1 MKKKSIEDIEK
12 IAEQA
17 QKGHDVSQY
26 FAGRHTAKQFVSI
39 DFPLSLLRMIDAECK
54 VIGMTRQEWI
64 KLACD
69 EKLKEERVRRKT
81 YKVS

>member
-1 MKKKSIEDIEK
+1 MKKKSLEDIEK

-17 QKGHDVSQY
+17 QKGRDVSKY
-26 FAGRHTAKQFVSI
+26 FTGRHTAKQFISI
-39 DFPLSLLRMIDAECK
+39 DFPLQLLRMIDEECEALQ
-54 VIGMTRQEWI
+54 MTRQEWI

-69 EKLKEERVRRKT
+69 EKLKEERRNRKT

>member
-17 QKGHDVSQY
+17 QKGRDVSKY
-26 FAGRHTAKQFVSI
+26 FTGRHIAKQLISI
-39 DFPLSLLRMIDAECK
+39 DFPLRLLRLIDEECA
-54 VIGMTRQEWI
+54 ILGITRQEWMQS
-64 KLACD
+64 ACD
-69 EKLKEERVRRKT
+69 EKLKERRARRKT